1 MTKHIHVHIHSR
13 TLDAWVPTLHPR
25 GNPKNKGEFVKKG
38 AGRSGTTSRPAPQ
51 ATANPISG
59 QSTNPQIA
67 AAVSTYQS
75 SKKSAADQSK
85 VITDIGHAV
94 FNFMGIDK
102 SVGFKIDKPYS
113 FSVGN
118 KQFETGGWYNPK
130 ENAVTICN
138 NFKPD
143 NPGVPGL
150 ITHEAM
156 HSKFAAVKKAYEE
169 EDNRLF
175 TDLTEGKDV
184 QNPNGTIKPKY
195 QAEYPIHTVMTHG
208 LVGNLVALGKDDGIT
223 DYSRA
228 YWQDVENSGADPMTA
243 VDETLAEMARL
254 DIEGTLS
261 RLIWYKQSKTFKPL
275 YEAIHKLYPAAVKA
289 TSK

>member
-38 AGRSGTTSRPAPQ
+38 AGSSGTTSRPAPK
-51 ATANPISG
+51 AKANPISG

-113 FSVGN
+113 FNVGN

-156 HSKFAAVKKAYEE
+156 HSKFAAVKKGY
-169 EDNRLF
+169 L
-175 TDLTEGKDV
+175 
-184 QNPNGTIKPKY
+184 
-195 QAEYPIHTVMTHG
+195 PI
-208 LVGNLVALGKDDGIT
+208 
-223 DYSRA
+223 
-228 YWQDVENSGADPMTA
+228 
-243 VDETLAEMARL
+243 
-254 DIEGTLS
+254 
-261 RLIWYKQSKTFKPL
+261 
-275 YEAIHKLYPAAVKA
+275 
-289 TSK
+289 